1 MGSSTNRNLAAKHSK
16 AKSQKVDFVRA
27 ETSKAYNFA
36 RANDADRLTGAIAA
50 RPDVVAVQGRE
61 VRRVA
66 MVATDYEATV
76 TVGDASFTVTK
87 RTEKSQSMRQYL
99 RSMF

>member
-1 MGSSTNRNLAAKHSK
+1 MAKNRQLAAKASK

-27 ETSKAYNFA
+27 ETSKAYNYV
-36 RANDADRLTGAIAA
+36 RASDADRLTGAIAA
-50 RPDVVAVQGRE
+50 RPNVVAVQGRD

-66 MVATDYEATV
+66 MLATDYEATV